1 MLQKLKDL
9 LGWLKGTGAQAVVNL
24 LPLAEPY
31 LVEQIKKAE
40 GNIGTTPE
48 EKAHFLV
55 VHLSD
60 FLKAKLGLK

>member
-1 MLQKLKDL
+1 MLQKL
-9 LGWLKGTGAQAVVNL
+9 LGWLKGTGAQTVVNL

-40 GNIGTTPE
+40 GNIGATPE

-55 VHLSD
+55 SHASD
-60 FLKAKLGLK
+60 FLKLKLGLK

>member
-1 MLQKLKDL
+1 MLQKLL
-9 LGWLKGTGAQAVVNL
+9 SWLKGTGAQTVVNL

-40 GNIGTTPE
+40 GKMGDTPE
-48 EKAHFLV
+48 LQAHFLI
-55 VHLSD
+55 VHVQD

>member
-31 LVEQIKKAE
+31 LVEEIKKVQ
-40 GNIGTTPE
+40 GKIGETPE
-48 EKAHFLV
+48 LQAHFV
-55 VHLSD
+55 VLHVQD